1 MLVWIVRHG
10 KAEPGSASGKDE
22 DRALARKGER
32 QAAWL
37 GGEIGRRKDRPG
49 RIVSS
54 PIRRAIET
62 ARLINKSLA
71 APLVTSVSLETGKPP
86 SAAVILMSELDEA
99 GDGPVMLVGHNP
111 QLEKLVGA
119 LTAGPGADAEMKT
132 GQAVLV
138 DVNPEQ
144 PIGTGELL
152 VTLRMESD

>member
-10 KAEPGSASGKDE
+10 KAEAGSGSGTDAG
-22 DRALARKGER
+22 RALAPKGER
-32 QAAWL
+32 QATWL
-37 GGEIGRRKDRPG
+37 GRAVAERRDRPG

-54 PIRRAIET
+54 PVRRAIET
-62 ARLINKSLA
+62 ARLINTSLS
-71 APLVTSVSLETGKPP
+71 APLVTSVSLETGRPP
-86 SAAVILMSELDEA
+86 SSAVILIAELDEA

-119 LTAGPGADAEMKT
+119 LTAGPGADSEMKT

-138 DVNPEQ
+138 DVDPEQ

-152 VTLRMESD
+152 AVLRLESD